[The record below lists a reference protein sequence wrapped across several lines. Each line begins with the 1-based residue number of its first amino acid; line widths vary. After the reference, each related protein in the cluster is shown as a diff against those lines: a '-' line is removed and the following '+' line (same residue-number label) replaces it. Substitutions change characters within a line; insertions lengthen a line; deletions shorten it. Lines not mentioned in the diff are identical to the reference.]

1 MTSFRVFSRKNE
13 IGFQVLGID
22 REIQEVIFVCLGP
35 LLAAR
40 RKAVACVGV
49 FGMTNNQDD
58 SIFQPVLRTRCEF
71 EREPYQERDE
81 EASAHQSVTV
91 ECALADQDALI
102 LHQQRSSRRRSSVV
116 WFAPRLP
123 ASLDP
128 LH

>member
-1 MTSFRVFSRKNE
+1 MASLRVFSSKNE
-13 IGFQVLGID
+13 IGFQALGID
-22 REIQEVIFVCLGP
+22 REIYEVIFVCLGP
-35 LLAAR
+35 LLAEG
-40 RKAVACVGV
+40 RKAVACIGI
-49 FGMTNNQDD
+49 FGMTNDEDD
-58 SIFQPVLRTRCEF
+58 SVFQSVLRARR

-81 EASAHQSVTV
+81 EASAHQSVTG
-91 ECALADQDALI
+91 EWALADQDALI

>member
-1 MTSFRVFSRKNE
+1 MASFRVFSSKNE
-13 IGFQVLGID
+13 IGFQALGID
-22 REIQEVIFVCLGP
+22 REIYEVIFVRLGP
-35 LLAAR
+35 LLAEG
-40 RKAVACVGV
+40 RKAVARVGI
-49 FGMTNNQDD
+49 FGMTNDQDD
-58 SIFQPVLRTRCEF
+58 SVFQSVLRARRER

-81 EASAHQSVTV
+81 EASAHQSMTG

-102 LHQQRSSRRRSSVV
+102 SHQQRSSRRRFSVV